1 MARFRTDKVLT
12 LRSFYNLPIP
22 KCFKTVKQKKKKKAH
37 SVAQIQSF
45 EKKTFLTHCDAENL
59 MESKQVSR
67 LRKPT
72 EKQQRRT
79 VEVLW

>member
-1 MARFRTDKVLT
+1 MFQNGKAKKKPCRLLKFKVL
-12 LRSFYNLPIP
+12 
-22 KCFKTVKQKKKKKAH
+22 K
-37 SVAQIQSF
+37 
-45 EKKTFLTHCDAENL
+45 KKTFLTHCDAENL

>member
-1 MARFRTDKVLT
+1 MFQNGKA
-12 LRSFYNLPIP
+12 
-22 KCFKTVKQKKKKKAH
+22 KKKAH

-45 EKKTFLTHCDAENL
+45 EKKTFPTHCDAENL